1 VLGVARKIQVEDLLA
16 FQLAG
21 SVQMAPGGNRVAFVV
36 NRVEK
41 EKNETQT
48 SIYMG
53 APGKPTVRFTGG
65 ESDNSPRF
73 SPDGTQLAFISRRS
87 GQPQIWLMSVEGGE
101 AQQLTKVQGG
111 VSEFEWAPD
120 GQRIAFTAMLKAE
133 GIQPEVKDEKEDDL
147 LKKHTKNVKV
157 ITELSHKMD
166 GVGYF
171 GERRPCLC
179 VADVAEDPKPVQLTF
194 PPYQVSDLAWSPD
207 GKQILFAGR
216 LGADYDRDAF
226 NAMVYAIDAAG
237 GEARQLTP
245 NSSDA
250 GGAAVSPDGAM
261 VAYQAVDPEE
271 LGYDNTRLYLVPLGG
286 GEPKRIAAGWDRPFG
301 QLGLSD
307 MPAPAGGRLT
317 WTPDGKSL
325 FCLTSV
331 DGTVQLAEVDVASG
345 EVTLRTSG
353 DRLIYSFSL
362 DARCRKAAFG
372 IADPLNPADIY
383 FSDLKEATE
392 ERLSNLNQA
401 LLSELELSEPRRF
414 YARAAGGPRVDGW
427 VMQPADYQEG
437 QQYPAILEIHGGPMM
452 MYAAAFF
459 FEFQLMAAQGYGVI
473 YANPRGSQG
482 YGEAFC
488 KAIQL
493 EWGNND
499 YADVTAILD
508 QAIAENPWIDTA
520 RLGVTGG
527 SYGGFMTNWIVG
539 HTDRFRAAV
548 TGRSICDWRGMVG
561 TGDGGPFWMKRFGR
575 VAPWVDDSIYKQ
587 QSPITYVQNVV
598 TPILIEHQEGDLRC
612 PIDQGM
618 MWYTAIKWQGK
629 APVRFVTYPGEFHG
643 MSRNGKPWNR
653 IHRLNEIVSWFK
665 QYLNPAA

>member
-1 VLGVARKIQVEDLLA
+1 MLTRKLQVEDLLA

-21 SVQMAPGGNRVAFVV
+21 SVTMAPGGDRVAFVV
-36 NRVEK
+36 SRVDK
-41 EKNETQT
+41 DKNETHT

-53 APGKPTVRFTGG
+53 APGSPAVRFTGG
-65 ESDNSPRF
+65 ESDGSPQF
-73 SPDGTQLAFISRRS
+73 SPDGSVLGFISRRS
-87 GQPQIWLMSVEGGE
+87 GQSQVWTMPVSGGE

-111 VSEFEWAPD
+111 VGEFEWSPD
-120 GQRIAFTAMLKAE
+120 GKRIAFIANLKAD
-133 GIQPEVKDEKEDDL
+133 GIQPEVKEEKEDDL

-157 ITELSHKMD
+157 ITELAHKMD
-166 GVGYF
+166 GQGYY
-171 GERRPCLC
+171 GERRACLC
-179 VADVAEDPKPVQLTF
+179 VMDAAEGVQPVQLTF
-194 PPYQVSDLAWSPD
+194 PPYQVGDIAWTPD
-207 GKQILFAGR
+207 GKQLLFSGR
-216 LGADYDRDAF
+216 LGPDYDRNAF
-226 NAMVYAIDAAG
+226 NAMLYAISVDG

-245 NSSDA
+245 DGVDA
-250 GGAAVSPDGAM
+250 GGAAASPDGAT
-261 VAYQAVDPEE
+261 VAYLATDPEE
-271 LGYDNTRLYLVPLGG
+271 LGYDNVRIYTMPLSG
-286 GEPKRIAAGWDRPFG
+286 GESVRLAAGWDRPFS

-307 MPAPAGGRLT
+307 MPAPGGGRLT
-317 WTPDGKSL
+317 WSPDGKSL
-325 FCLTSV
+325 YCLTSV
-331 DGTVQLAEVDVASG
+331 DGTVQLAQVNVATGDVA
-345 EVTLRTSG
+345 LKTSG

-372 IADPLNPADIY
+372 IADPLNPGDIY
-383 FSDLKEATE
+383 HVDLREGTE
-392 ERLSNLNQA
+392 ERLTQLNQT
-401 LLSELELSEPRRF
+401 LLAELELSEPKRF
-414 YARAAGGPRVDGW
+414 YAQAKGGPRVDGW
-427 VMQPADYQEG
+427 VMKPAGYAAG
-437 QQYPAILEIHGGPMM
+437 KRYPTILEIHGGPMM

-473 YANPRGSQG
+473 YSNPRGSQG

-499 YADVTAILD
+499 YVDLMAILN
-508 QAIAENPWIDTA
+508 QAVADNAWIDTA

-539 HTDRFRAAV
+539 HTDRFKAAV
-548 TGRSICDWRGMVG
+548 TGRSICDWRSMAG

-575 VAPWVDDSIYKQ
+575 VAPWVDDTIYKQ
-587 QSPITYVQNVV
+587 QSPITYVENVV

-618 MWYTAIKWQGK
+618 IWYNAIKWLNK

-653 IHRLNEIVSWFK
+653 IHRLNEISAWFH
-665 QYLNPAA
+665 QYLSPEA